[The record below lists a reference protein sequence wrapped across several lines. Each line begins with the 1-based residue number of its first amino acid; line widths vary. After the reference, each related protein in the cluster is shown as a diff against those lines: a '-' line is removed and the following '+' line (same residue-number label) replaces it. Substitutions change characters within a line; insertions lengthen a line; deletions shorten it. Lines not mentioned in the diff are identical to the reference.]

1 MVGESENGIKSGG
14 ARADALAVRIGN
26 GESDSGW
33 RNAAHSLG
41 AVELP
46 VVELGL
52 LRASCRQNDGV
63 PSAHPSRITNR
74 QPQVVPSAPQRRQE
88 VSLGSG

>member
-1 MVGESENGIKSGG
+1 MLRESQNGIESGG
-14 ARADALAVRIGN
+14 SRADALAVGVRD

-52 LRASCRQNDGV
+52 LRASCR
-63 PSAHPSRITNR
+63 
-74 QPQVVPSAPQRRQE
+74 
-88 VSLGSG
+88 

>member
-14 ARADALAVRIGN
+14 AGADAVAVGVRD
-26 GESDSGW
+26 GESDGRW
-33 RNAAHSLG
+33 GNAAHSLG
-41 AVELP
+41 AVELQ

-52 LRASCRQNDGV
+52 LRASCSQNDGV
-63 PSAHPSRITNR
+63 PSADPSGITNR
-74 QPQVVPSAPQRRQE
+74 QPQMVPGAAERRRE